1 MLKATP
7 ALLLLALHAS
17 AAPSI
22 EADARRGA
30 EFFEQN
36 KCTSCHAPG
45 TGRDLA
51 RRLDRN
57 YTPAALASR
66 IWNHAPVM
74 FTEMRKQGIT
84 PPSVSG
90 QQSADL
96 FAFFYSR
103 RYFERPGDAGRGKVV
118 FEEKGCSGCHSLTGQ
133 STGPAVS
140 NWGSLNEPINL
151 IAAMWNHAPK
161 MKEAIAAQ
169 GGKWPELTN
178 QNMADL
184 LVYLQNQPGPRKA
197 AVEFLLPPTD
207 EGKELFEQRCA
218 GCHKGAAALENKLKD
233 ETLTD
238 VAVAIWNHAPLMRQS
253 APDIPRDEMRKIV
266 AYAWASQFLQPH
278 GNPEH
283 GKRVFEGKKCS
294 SCHAEAG
301 GAAPKL
307 TDLPKPFTAISMV
320 SVVFQH
326 GPKMQDRMQ
335 QKGTQWPALSP
346 GEISDL
352 TAYLGK

>member
-1 MLKATP
+1 MLKALP
-7 ALLLLALHAS
+7 ALLLLALQAS
-17 AAPSI
+17 ASPAI

-36 KCTSCHAPG
+36 KCISCHAPG
-45 TGRDLA
+45 TSRDLA

-74 FTEMRKQGIT
+74 FGEMRKDGIT
-84 PPSVSG
+84 PPPVSS
-90 QQSADL
+90 QQAADL

-103 RYFERPGDAGRGKVV
+103 RYFERPGDAGRGKAV
-118 FEEKGCSGCHSLTGQ
+118 FEVKGCAGCHALTAPG
-133 STGPAVS
+133 TGPAVS
-140 NWGSLNEPINL
+140 TWGSLNDPAGL
-151 IAAMWNHAPK
+151 VAAMWNHAPK
-161 MKEAIAAQ
+161 MREAITKG
-169 GGKWPELTN
+169 GGKWPELTD

-184 LVYLQNQPGPRKA
+184 LVYLQNQPGSRKA
-197 AVEFLLPPTD
+197 SVEFLLPPSA
-207 EGKELFEQRCA
+207 EGKDLFEQRCA
-218 GCHKGAAALENKLKD
+218 GCHKGAAALQNKLKD

-238 VAVAIWNHAPLMRQS
+238 VAVAMWNHAPMMRQT
-253 APDIPRDEMRKIV
+253 APDIPESEMRKIV
-266 AYAWASQFLQPH
+266 SYAWASQFLEPH

-283 GKRVFEGKKCS
+283 GKRVFEGKKCA
-294 SCHAEAG
+294 SCHNETG
-301 GAAPKL
+301 GGAPKL
-307 TDLPKPFTAISMV
+307 AELPKPFTTISMV

-326 GPKMQDRMQ
+326 GPKMQERMQ

-346 GEISDL
+346 AEISDL